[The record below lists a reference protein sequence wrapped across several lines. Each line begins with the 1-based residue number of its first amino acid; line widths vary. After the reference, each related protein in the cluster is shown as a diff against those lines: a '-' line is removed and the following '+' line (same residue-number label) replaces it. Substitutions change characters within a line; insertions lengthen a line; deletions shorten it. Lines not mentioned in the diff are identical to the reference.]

1 METGASRLDPNPLQL
16 GCPHSMEIGIGK
28 TICDMSFVIYCI
40 NEKRRFM
47 LANRYYRYVNLDPFF
62 FCENVANT
70 FQSFQKVIL
79 KQPWSKVVSRMRQIR
94 TWTAECL
101 VPWCFAKLWR
111 NTGPGM
117 ILCTVL
123 GTSSLSLAVG
133 SPNTILVI
141 LTAVSRYLH
150 SYMINIE

>member
-16 GCPHSMEIGIGK
+16 GCPHSMENGIGK

-47 LANRYYRYVNLDPFF
+47 LANRYYRYVNLDTFF

-79 KQPWSKVVSRMRQIR
+79 KQPWSKVVSRMGQIR

-101 VPWCFAKLWR
+101 VPWR

-117 ILCTVL
+117 ILCTVPL
-123 GTSSLSLAVG
+123 LLLYSWERQVSLLPSVVLVNIGHPDSRESVSSF
-133 SPNTILVI
+133 
-141 LTAVSRYLH
+141 LH
-150 SYMINIE
+150 DQH